1 MISTLGL
8 WFLVAGYAF
17 MVAFFIIQRFLR
29 LTKRAKSFK
38 RGSFD
43 RGSSFLIWM
52 AVGVGLWLPLMLDSL
67 GFSLFSI
74 DLLEG
79 SIALA
84 VMLSGL
90 GLRIWAAI
98 TLGKYYST
106 TLTIAEDHRVITA
119 GPYSRIR
126 HPGYL
131 SEILMWSG
139 FGVLSSNLVIAV
151 LVPVIF
157 VIVLLYRMS
166 AEETMLVGELGD
178 DYVRYQ
184 QRTRKLVPYVY

>member
-1 MISTLGL
+1 
-8 WFLVAGYAF
+8 
-17 MVAFFIIQRFLR
+17 
-29 LTKRAKSFK
+29 
-38 RGSFD
+38 
-43 RGSSFLIWM
+43 M

>member
-1 MISTLGL
+1 LISTLGL

>member
-1 MISTLGL
+1 
-8 WFLVAGYAF
+8 

-29 LTKRAKSFK
+29 LTEGAKSFK

-43 RGSSFLIWM
+43 RGSSSLIWL
-52 AVGVGLWLPLMLDSL
+52 AVGVGLSLPLGLDML
-67 GFSLFSI
+67 GFALLPI

-79 SIALA
+79 LIALA
-84 VMLSGL
+84 IMLSGL

-106 TLTIAEDHRVITA
+106 TLMTTEDHRVITA
-119 GPYSRIR
+119 GPYSKIR

-139 FGVLSSNLVIAV
+139 LAVLSGNLVIAV
-151 LVPVIF
+151 LIPVMF
-157 VIVLLYRMS
+157 VIVLLYRIS

-184 QRTRKLVPYVY
+184 KRTSKLVPYVY